1 MCTYFAR
8 SVYNNILS
16 LGVIIHLTTPYL
28 KKNEKEREKAMTSF
42 FFFFFITAPFPGVV
56 CVQYR
61 RGDVLDVR
69 ARTFCGVAN
78 GDFDNIT
85 RATDAR
91 RGVTVLGSF
100 FSPATARR
108 RGVQPTGP
116 SGFLNRPARVATDRL
131 LLTTIRFERVRIVEN
146 PLAVEWN
153 PNTLPNN
160 RIENCFEDVRF
171 LQIVNRVAR
180 ALLSECPKK
189 KKCARPTISIFRSA
203 RWR

>member
-146 PLAVEWN
+146 PLAVESEHFTEQ
-153 PNTLPNN
+153 PDRKLFRGRPISAN
-160 RIENCFEDVRF
+160 RKPRCPSTTVRM
-171 LQIVNRVAR
+171 
-180 ALLSECPKK
+180 SEK

-203 RWR
+203 R